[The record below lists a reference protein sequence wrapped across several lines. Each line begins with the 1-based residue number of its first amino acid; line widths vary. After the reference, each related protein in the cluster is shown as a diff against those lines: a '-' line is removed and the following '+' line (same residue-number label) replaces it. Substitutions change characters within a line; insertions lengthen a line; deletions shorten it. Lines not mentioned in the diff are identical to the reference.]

1 MLPPQA
7 DAARAEIIG
16 IKSPI
21 RFALIFALIAAIPT
35 DPPAS

>member
-1 MLPPQA
+1 ML
-7 DAARAEIIG
+7 RGRKIIG

-35 DPPAS
+35 DPPTS